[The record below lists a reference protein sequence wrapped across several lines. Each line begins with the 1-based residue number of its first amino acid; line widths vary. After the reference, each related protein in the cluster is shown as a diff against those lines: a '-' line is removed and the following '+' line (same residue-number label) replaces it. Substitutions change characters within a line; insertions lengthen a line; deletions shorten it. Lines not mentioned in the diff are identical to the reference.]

1 MTQNRARHACMA
13 GAVFR
18 YVHNFL
24 TKIGAAAQ
32 FARRRTV
39 YDSLPK
45 IKSTL
50 RSKWAASLSMLSIV
64 GRLLPF
70 FHAKNAHYGGAC
82 MRWRYA

>member
-45 IKSTL
+45 IKSTEQP
-50 RSKWAASLSMLSIV
+50 K
-64 GRLLPF
+64 
-70 FHAKNAHYGGAC
+70 
-82 MRWRYA
+82 